1 MRVTDEQKE
10 RAAYVNLP
18 QFLMAHGFD
27 LKKVGREYVWKDHD
41 SLHIKD
47 NGPGERGQWFRF
59 RENKGGDN
67 IGFLREYMD
76 MSFIDAVE
84 ALTGEHIDRTY
95 TPSRTYE
102 SKPVQQT
109 ARELSLAE
117 ADNARRVFAYLCKT
131 RGLDYDLVASLVR
144 QGVITQEEKTGNVL
158 FKYYDTDGKVI
169 GAEKVGTSTD
179 HKFKGIAT
187 RSAAG
192 HGFEVVCGTGEK
204 AFFFESA
211 IDMLSY
217 MQMHDKELTDCR
229 LVSMMGVKPNIVLDT
244 MLRNNISPDHV
255 FLCSDNDTAGNDF
268 AQRLQEQYPDMKRV
282 ITPDTYKDWNDMLR
296 GIPKAVEHENDKKE
310 VQQTDME
317 RYGNEMWHKATDNRD
332 KSLVTIQAAG
342 FTRLQEQLDR
352 SGINYYAYARDNSV
366 IMAIN
371 DKDVEWFKRIAGT
384 PDLVPTKSNRP
395 YSPPEKNIFGST
407 EYRYIPQK
415 EYLSADLDLVLKMAE
430 IMSKRS
436 MQFSGRVYPSGKGTL
451 TVSHAD
457 LFAVRN
463 IRDEVVNMRKQFAS
477 PDKAQEV
484 GNRDYRANR
493 DTHYYISKLTPEQFG
508 KIKPFLETSVSY
520 HAVVRDGKVAF
531 AVDKENAP
539 AFHRALENAVRE
551 TNMLRRMADLG
562 LPMEQNIALSPVV
575 HRLAVE
581 DMQIDLADFF
591 DSRYDE
597 AQFGEMLSFVNA
609 YIAQAPAERY
619 GENSKLTDMLEA
631 KSSFDRSIELSD
643 FFSQHDFSDEQ
654 RAAITAMFVGDV
666 TRGQIDS
673 IDETF
678 TPEDIQAYDEIL
690 HNALQESDVADFLTA
705 HKQAVIDRENAER
718 VPTEEEVL
726 FPKADL
732 AKFLAERTLSSD
744 EWEDMAYPLFDSG
757 YLDKH
762 KPSDKAAFGYHLS
775 EPALYDLA
783 QRYHDGEDI
792 RRELALGLLEGSGA
806 ADIEFIFE
814 QGEISDR
821 TYYYAENLRH
831 SLHTERTEDGFKC
844 SFGGMERFV
853 SFEEIG
859 QAFIDRTHEEF
870 NDLAFW
876 WVRDDM
882 LDAIPDIS
890 DEKIS
895 DLLTAFDGAALH
907 GWKNGDNIPKLN
919 RIKKA
924 LYDILGDE
932 AQTEKAFAIIAKEKY
947 HVSFD
952 AETPEKKPDS
962 LSFHFGKDKG
972 DEWVSESDIVH
983 DFALAHPDCSFA
995 LGNAVLEYLDEKQH
1009 SERNIP
1015 ELKAGRY
1022 KKTDFSITAVISG
1035 EEFNYD
1041 GRFDIGDGKGT
1052 GGGSLID
1059 HIHTYNEG
1067 ILGYTQHPFNQ
1078 PEYKERAQ
1086 RMLDIFVPFL
1096 EAHSELTAEE
1106 QRIFEDFKEQNPIR
1120 TYDDVEKAQ
1129 GTFKIYQLPSGEK
1142 YHGVRFEDM
1151 EQLKKNGV
1159 QLNHDDYELF
1169 YEGEVGEFRGNATL
1183 EALYTQFNTKHPED
1197 FRGHSLSVSDVI
1209 VISVDGKDTAYFCD
1223 SFGFTEMP
1231 EFFREKELVQ
1241 EKPETAK
1248 VSDLAVGDTILYEG
1262 KRREVESISN
1272 KSISLKDLDAPDYGG
1287 ILLGTS
1293 DVLAYDGWQ
1302 QDIEEKGFEI
1312 ISKGGQQAEK
1322 AEPEDKGPVSLRKVG
1337 DFYEMYGKNAEV
1349 GAEVLG
1355 LRMLSKNGRS
1365 MVGFPDHVKDEY
1377 SAKLREA
1384 GYTVLIEQAF
1394 ELNPPKRE
1402 AEKLQTLQQVV
1413 DKFFGTDCESAETE
1427 GGTWK
1432 LAIADGDKVG
1442 ELFYGGDPVCGI
1454 YNRID
1459 KMEIEPYHELTTFP
1473 ALLRTAML
1481 EHNPDKP
1488 VEIMDFQRT
1497 FETPLDKAKWLI
1509 NDFCEAEYRDG
1520 ADFSDLHNVGLAFT
1534 TLTDDEL
1541 PIQVTADLVDFKIT
1555 HEFDGEVF
1563 DTEQFDSIEDMI
1575 ENGLTGLDFSDLV
1588 SVPDDVIE
1596 KHIAKDEQTVDLMSD
1611 AADISDISSP
1621 VDDVPAVTLKYKGD
1635 AESLDEIKD
1644 KALSLGATVIVD
1656 NAEGVI
1662 SIDTYADHKAELD
1675 GLAYEL
1681 GVMAVDDVPAV
1692 ETPTAET
1699 EDIDRP
1705 LFTDAAVIDEI
1716 QRNENADV
1724 PFWEMPEA
1732 QGEQLSLFGDSE
1744 PLTASKPAPEKP
1756 KSEFA
1761 KGPVVD
1767 GVQVYEALAAEIDRG
1782 TGFVHG
1788 KLRVQDFYEEQH
1800 PTVQQLADFLKK
1812 EYGTGGHSGEGKI
1825 SLVDYDS
1832 KGLTFSFENGEKFR
1846 HSWYNVATMTESRLR
1861 DDTYLS
1867 AEQKA
1872 ERAALKAEQSAEEQ
1886 SPHTVEVGDRFSHK
1900 ITGEVS
1906 EVISLTGALPFYTDD
1921 CTVQRDSGGF
1931 AITENISYDKLLN
1944 SGMYEYIGKA
1954 EPEKEQSAPVKS
1966 EPAVNPEGEKPEIP
1980 TVKNLSQLKK
1990 AIKPGMM
1997 FEITDHLRP
2006 ECIGE
2011 RRIVTGVSTVDFTS
2025 RKLDENGEPMGKD
2038 LHMDFD
2044 RAKNWTFDGGELTSR
2059 LDNGDMLM
2067 SFHFIDSLEHEQTV
2081 QFDKEHELAPEKS
2094 ALELSVGDYLEYRG
2108 KEYKV
2113 ESLDMDGFITLTD
2126 SALEDAPRLIS
2137 RVTFITDEFI
2147 RSGEYMVI
2155 TPEKGEV
2162 EAPAPDKGD
2171 NFTITDDTLGE
2182 GGAKT
2187 KFRANVYA
2195 IRTLKTLEAEKR
2207 PATAEEKETLS
2218 KYVGWGALAKA
2229 FDKNDEKWAAEYKE
2243 LSELLTP
2250 QEYAQAR
2257 STVNDAFYTSP
2268 TVIDGI
2274 YEALANFGFEGGNVL
2289 EPAMGIGN
2297 FFGRMPEDMQAHSQL
2312 YGVEI
2317 DSLSGRIAQA
2327 LYPDTDIAIQGFE
2340 KNRFQNG
2347 SFDVAVGNV
2356 PFGELGFRDTVHDTT
2371 KLHDYFFAEALSK
2384 LKDGGIMVFVTS
2396 AGTLDKRD
2404 ESTRQMLADKA
2415 DFIGAIRLPGG
2426 KNGAFKDN
2434 AGTEVTTDIIFL
2446 KKHEGKS
2453 LAEMSDIPDWVHIGQ
2468 TEEGLPINKYFEQHP
2483 DMVLGTV
2490 VEGNKLYGSGTMVV
2504 AEDGFDLK
2512 SALHEAVGK
2521 LSAEISHERGR
2532 DVYAKTADGVQVQI
2546 PSNLR
2551 NYSFFMSDDQV
2562 FFKKNNAACEFRF
2575 DKGTAQHKRFKA
2587 FIELRDLTRELIEAM
2602 ELDKPDSVIKD
2613 LQAKLNTAYDDFYK
2627 KFGLIHSQT
2636 NKRYFAEDVSYNLV
2650 AGLEKSYDKTK
2661 LLEKSD
2667 IFTKRTIMPPKAV
2680 ERVDTALEALTLSIA
2695 EKARVDF
2702 EYMSGLTGM
2711 TEDELKH
2718 DLTGEIFKIPHTENE
2733 YQTASEYLSGDI
2745 RKKLREAEEIAEYD
2759 PDFNI
2764 NVAALKKAM
2773 PEPLKAGDID
2783 IKLGA
2788 AWLDPKYYE
2797 QFMYELLQTPAYQ
2810 RSDSPSARWNNSAI
2824 VGVEYSVHANSFH
2837 VSNKSAD
2844 RSVLATQKYGTH
2856 KMNAYDIFE
2865 HLLNLQEPKVYKT
2878 IEVPDGLGDT
2888 KEKRVVDIDATRVVQ
2903 RKADDIRKAFKAWI
2917 FKDPQRREA
2926 IVEKYNELFN
2936 SIRPREFD
2944 GSALS
2949 FPMMTSDINLHDHQ
2963 KNAIAHAMF
2972 GGNTLFA
2979 HCVGAGKTFEMIAT
2993 AMESKR
2999 LGLCTKSLFAVPN
3012 HLTEQ
3017 IGDDFQKL
3025 YPGANILVATK
3036 KDFKKEN
3043 RQQLFAKI
3051 ATGNY
3056 DAIII
3061 GHSQLGK
3068 IPVSKERQVM
3078 TIQSQ
3083 IDDILRGIE
3092 ELKKSEG
3099 SKFQIKAM
3107 ERTRKS
3113 LQKQLDKLE
3122 KAGQDDTLTFEQ
3134 LGIDR
3139 LFVDEAHEFKNLF
3152 VATKL
3157 QNVAGISNSASQ
3169 KALDLFLKCRYL
3181 DEKTGGKGI
3190 IFATGTPLSNSITEL
3205 HTMMRYL
3212 EYDFLRDHG
3221 LQHFDNWVAVFG
3233 EQKTDYELKPA
3244 GNGFKERTRIAN
3256 YTGLPELMSMFKQVA
3271 DIRTADTLKLDVPDC
3286 EYQVVQVEATSF
3298 QQELVQELAD
3308 RADAINA
3315 GNVDPTIDNMLK
3327 ITSDGRKLGLDP
3339 RLIDPSFED
3348 NPDTKLNRCV
3358 ENVARIHVETAEDRL
3373 TQIIFCDLG
3382 VPHKATGESEV
3393 EGEDADDA
3401 KDKKSIA
3408 EVESLE
3414 EECDFCV
3421 YDDIRDKLI
3430 ARGIPAEEIAYIHD
3444 AKTEQQ
3450 KSDLFDKVRNG
3461 EIRVL
3466 LGSTAKMGTGTNV
3479 QKRLIAVHDLDIPW
3493 RPADLE
3499 QRAGRII
3506 RQGNENKNVQIFR
3519 YVTKGTF
3526 DAYSYQTLENKQ
3538 KFISQIMT
3546 SKTPARKC
3554 EDVDQQALTYSEIKA
3569 LCTGDERI
3577 KEKLMLENEVKEL
3590 RVLAAE
3596 HRNTVFEM
3604 EDKIARFPGQEQKL
3618 TAILADLHTDRE
3630 ALRKLPINPERK
3642 LPVFKITIGDV
3653 EYTDRKEAAKALEDA
3668 VLAIKYADTPVKVG
3682 SFQGFDLSVTV
3693 NSNMMG
3699 GGMSAGLQGATSHT
3713 TKLIESFAHNLNRL
3727 EAALYNIDGRIERT
3741 QDNLAKL
3748 RLDHAEAQKIV
3759 AEPFPQQEELD
3770 TKEQRLKVVTDELN
3784 QAAIE
3789 AKKNAPKR
3797 EKTCYFERAKMKRD
3811 AARLAKKPRTPKDQ
3825 TKSRSKKQG
3834 IE

>member
-1 MRVTDEQKE
+1 MRITDEQKE
-10 RAAYVNLP
+10 RANLVNLP
-18 QFLMAHGFD
+18 QFLMSHGFD
-27 LKKVGREYVWKDHD
+27 LKKVGKEYVWKEHD

-59 RENKGGDN
+59 SENKGGDN
-67 IGFLREYMD
+67 IGLLREYMD

-95 TPSRTYE
+95 TPSHTYE
-102 SKPVQQT
+102 PKPVQQT

-117 ADNARRVFAYLCKT
+117 ADNCRRVFAYLCKT
-131 RGLDYDLVASLVR
+131 RGLDYDMLSALVKK
-144 QGVITQEEKTGNVL
+144 GVISQEEKTGNVL
-158 FKYYDTDGKVI
+158 FKYFDTDGKVI
-169 GAEKVGTSTD
+169 GAEKVGTSTE

-187 RSAAG
+187 GSVGG
-192 HGFEVVCGTGEK
+192 HGFEVVRGTGEK

-217 MQMHDKELTDCR
+217 LQMHSKELDNCR
-229 LVSMMGVKPNIVLDT
+229 LVSMMGVKPSIVLDT
-244 MLRNNISPDHV
+244 MLRHNIAAENV
-255 FLCSDNDTAGNDF
+255 FLCSDNDTAGNEF
-268 AQRLQEQYPDMKRV
+268 AQRLQEQYPDMKRI

-296 GIPKAVEHENDKKE
+296 GIPKVVEQETEKKE
-310 VQQTDME
+310 VDSMADLIT
-317 RYGNEMWHKATDNRD
+317 YGNQMWHKATDNRD
-332 KSLVTIQAAG
+332 KSLVTIQASDFA
-342 FTRLQEQLDR
+342 RLQEQLDN

-371 DKDVEWFKRIAGT
+371 DKDVEWFRQIAGT
-384 PDLVPTKSNRP
+384 PDLVPNKSNRP

-415 EYLSADLDLVLKMAE
+415 EYLSADRDLVLKMAE

-463 IRDEVVNMRKQFAS
+463 IRDEVVNMRNQFAS
-477 PDKAQEV
+477 TDKAQEV

-493 DTHYYISKLTPEQFG
+493 DTHYYMSKLTPEQFG
-508 KIKPFLETSVSY
+508 KVKPFLETSVSY

-551 TNMLRRMADLG
+551 VDMLRSMADLG
-562 LPMEQNIALSPVV
+562 LPMEQNVALSPVV

-581 DMQIDLADFF
+581 DVKLDLADFF
-591 DSRYDE
+591 DNRYDD
-597 AQFGEMLSFVNA
+597 AQFGEMLSLVNA
-609 YIAQAPAERY
+609 YLSQALSERY
-619 GENSKLTDMLEA
+619 GEHSKLHDMLEA

-643 FFSQHDFSDEQ
+643 FFSQHDFSDGQ

-678 TPEDIQAYDEIL
+678 TAEDIQAYDEIL

-705 HKQAVIDRENAER
+705 HKQAVIDRENASR

-859 QAFIDRTHEEF
+859 QAFIDRIHEEF
-870 NDLAFW
+870 DDLAFW
-876 WVRDDM
+876 WVRDD
-882 LDAIPDIS
+882 LQEAVPDIS
-890 DEKIS
+890 DERIS
-895 DLLTAFDGAALH
+895 DLLTAFDGAAMAD
-907 GWKNGDNIPKLN
+907 WEKGDNRSKLN

-932 AQTEKAFAIIAKEKY
+932 VQTENAFAIIAKKKY
-947 HVSFD
+947 NVTF
-952 AETPEKKPDS
+952 EPERKPDS
-962 LSFHFGKDKG
+962 LEFQFGYSKDG
-972 DEWVSESDIVH
+972 NDRWFTESGLLSDFAEEHGEIS
-983 DFALAHPDCSFA
+983 FALANA
-995 LGNAVLEYLDEKQH
+995 LMEYLDDKQH
-1009 SERNIP
+1009 KERMIP
-1015 ELKAGRY
+1015 DLNAGYY
-1022 KKTDFSITAVISG
+1022 KKTNFEIRAVVDG
-1035 EEFNYD
+1035 QEFNFSN
-1041 GRFDIGDGKGT
+1041 RFDIGDGKGS

-1059 HIHTYNEG
+1059 HIRTICENAVASTNYPYN
-1067 ILGYTQHPFNQ
+1067 T
-1078 PEYKERAQ
+1078 PESKETPRN
-1086 RMLDIFVPFL
+1086 MLNVLVPYL
-1096 EAHSELTAEE
+1096 EFHSALTAEE
-1106 QRIFEDFKEQNPIR
+1106 QKILDDFKEKNPIR
-1120 TYDDVEKAQ
+1120 TIDDVEKAQ
-1129 GTFKIYQLPSGEK
+1129 GKFQIYQLPSGDE
-1142 YHGVRFEDM
+1142 YHGVRFESMDR
-1151 EQLKKNGV
+1151 LKADGV
-1159 QLNHDDYELF
+1159 QLNKDDYALV

-1183 EALYTQFNTKHPED
+1183 EALYTQFNIDHPED

-1248 VSDLAVGDTILYEG
+1248 VSDLAVGDIIMYDG
-1262 KRREVESISN
+1262 ARREVEKISD
-1272 KSISLKDLDAPDYGG
+1272 KSISLKDLDAPNYGG

-1302 QDIEEKGFEI
+1302 QDMEEKGFEI
-1312 ISKGGQQAEK
+1312 LSKAEKPAVEAPEK
-1322 AEPEDKGPVSLRKVG
+1322 AEPEDKGSVSLCKVG
-1337 DFYEMYGKNAEV
+1337 DFYEMYGKNAEI

-1355 LRMLSKNGRS
+1355 LRMLSKNGS
-1365 MVGFPDHVKDEY
+1365 PMVGFPDHVKDEY

-1442 ELFYGGDPVCGI
+1442 ELFYGGEPVCGI
-1454 YNRID
+1454 YNRGD
-1459 KMEIEPYHELTTFP
+1459 KMEIEPYRELSTFLK
-1473 ALLRTAML
+1473 LLQTAML

-1497 FETPLDKAKWLI
+1497 FETPLDKAKSLI
-1509 NDFCEAEYRDG
+1509 NDFCEAEYRQG
-1520 ADFSDLHNVGLAFT
+1520 ADFDDLHNVGLAFT

-1555 HEFDGEVF
+1555 YEFDGEVYN
-1563 DTEQFDSIEDMI
+1563 TEQYDNIEDMI

-1588 SVPDDVIE
+1588 SVPDDVIDRH
-1596 KHIAKDEQTVDLMSD
+1596 KSKDEQTVELMSD
-1611 AADISDISSP
+1611 ASEVQDISS
-1621 VDDVPAVTLKYKGD
+1621 VEDVPAVTLKYKGD

-1644 KALSLGATVIVD
+1644 KALSLGATVIID
-1656 NAEGVI
+1656 NADGVI
-1662 SIDTYADHKAELD
+1662 SIDTYENHNAELD

-1681 GVMAVDDVPAV
+1681 GVMAVDDAPAV

-1699 EDIDRP
+1699 EAIDRP

-1732 QGEQLSLFGDSE
+1732 QGEQLSLFGDPE
-1744 PLTASKPAPEKP
+1744 PLTTSKPAPEKP

-1788 KLRVQDFYEEQH
+1788 KLRVQDFYEEKH
-1800 PTVQQLADFLKK
+1800 STIQQLADFLKK

-1825 SLVDYDS
+1825 SLVDYNS
-1832 KGLTFSFENGEKFR
+1832 QGITFSFENGEKFR

-1872 ERAALKAEQSAEEQ
+1872 ERAALKAEQSAEKQ
-1886 SPHTVEVGDRFSHK
+1886 SPHTVEVGDRFRHK

-1906 EVISLTGALPFYTDD
+1906 EVISLTGALPFYSDD
-1921 CTVQRDSGGF
+1921 CTIQRESSGF
-1931 AITENISYDKLLN
+1931 AVTENISYDKLLN

-1954 EPEKEQSAPVKS
+1954 EPEKEQSAPVK
-1966 EPAVNPEGEKPEIP
+1966 PEKAEVTPDKPEIP

-1990 AIKPGMM
+1990 AIQPGMM
-1997 FEITDHLRP
+1997 FEISDHLRP

-2011 RRIVTGVSTVDFTS
+2011 CRIVTGVSTVDFTS
-2025 RKLDENGEPMGKD
+2025 RKLDENGKPTGKD
-2038 LHMDFD
+2038 LHMEFD

-2067 SFHFIDSLEHEQTV
+2067 SFHFIDSLEREQTV
-2081 QFDKEHELAPEKS
+2081 QAEKEPELAPVVDEIGS
-2094 ALELSVGDYLEYRG
+2094 DNAEV
-2108 KEYKV
+2108 
-2113 ESLDMDGFITLTD
+2113 
-2126 SALEDAPRLIS
+2126 DAPA
-2137 RVTFITDEFI
+2137 
-2147 RSGEYMVI
+2147 
-2155 TPEKGEV
+2155 PE
-2162 EAPAPDKGD
+2162 ATAPDKGE
-2171 NFTITDDTLGE
+2171 NFTITDDALGE
-2182 GGAKT
+2182 GGAKA
-2187 KFRANVYA
+2187 KFRANVDA
-2195 IRTLKTLEAEKR
+2195 IKTLKTLEREKR
-2207 PATAEEKETLS
+2207 SATAEEKETLS

-2297 FFGRMPEDMQAHSQL
+2297 FFGRMPEDMQSHSQL

-2327 LYPDTDIAIQGFE
+2327 LYPDADIAIQGFE
-2340 KNRFQNG
+2340 QNRFQNG
-2347 SFDVAVGNV
+2347 CFDVAVGNV

-2371 KLHDYFFAEALSK
+2371 KLHDFFFAEALDK
-2384 LKDGGIMVFVTS
+2384 LKNGGIMAFVTS

-2434 AGTEVTTDIIFL
+2434 AGTAVTTDIIFL
-2446 KKHEGKS
+2446 QKREGKS
-2453 LAEMSDIPDWVHIGQ
+2453 VAEMSDIPDWVHIG
-2468 TEEGLPINKYFEQHP
+2468 EIADGLPINKYFEQHP

-2613 LQAKLNTAYDDFYK
+2613 LQAKLNVVYDDFYK
-2627 KFGLIHSQT
+2627 KYGIIHSQT
-2636 NKRYFAEDVSYNLV
+2636 NKRYFSEDVSYNLV

-2661 LLEKSD
+2661 LLAKSD
-2667 IFTKRTIMPPKAV
+2667 IFTKRTIVPPKAV
-2680 ERVDTALEALTLSIA
+2680 EHVDTALEALTLSIA

-2702 EYMSGLTGM
+2702 EYMSSLTGM

-2718 DLTGEIFKIPHTENE
+2718 DLTGEIFKIPHTEND

-2764 NVAALKKAM
+2764 NVSALKQAM

-2810 RSDSPSARWNNSAI
+2810 RSDSPSARWNKSAI

-2837 VSNKSAD
+2837 VSNKSSD

-2856 KMNAYDIFE
+2856 KLNAYDIFE

-2917 FKDPQRREA
+2917 FKDSVRREA
-2926 IVEKYNELFN
+2926 IVERYNELFN

-2949 FPMMTSDINLHDHQ
+2949 FPMMTADIHLHDHQ

-3036 KDFKKEN
+3036 KDFQKAN

-3056 DAIII
+3056 DAVII

-3068 IPVSKERQVM
+3068 IPVSKERQVT

-3122 KAGQDDTLTFEQ
+3122 KANQDDTLTFEQ

-3181 DEKTGGKGI
+3181 DEKTGGKGV
-3190 IFATGTPLSNSITEL
+3190 IFATGTPYATPSQQ
-3205 HTMMRYL
+3205 
-3212 EYDFLRDHG
+3212 
-3221 LQHFDNWVAVFG
+3221 LQ
-3233 EQKTDYELKPA
+3233 
-3244 GNGFKERTRIAN
+3244 
-3256 YTGLPELMSMFKQVA
+3256 
-3271 DIRTADTLKLDVPDC
+3271 TA
-3286 EYQVVQVEATSF
+3286 
-3298 QQELVQELAD
+3298 
-3308 RADAINA
+3308 
-3315 GNVDPTIDNMLK
+3315 
-3327 ITSDGRKLGLDP
+3327 
-3339 RLIDPSFED
+3339 
-3348 NPDTKLNRCV
+3348 
-3358 ENVARIHVETAEDRL
+3358 
-3373 TQIIFCDLG
+3373 
-3382 VPHKATGESEV
+3382 
-3393 EGEDADDA
+3393 
-3401 KDKKSIA
+3401 
-3408 EVESLE
+3408 
-3414 EECDFCV
+3414 
-3421 YDDIRDKLI
+3421 
-3430 ARGIPAEEIAYIHD
+3430 
-3444 AKTEQQ
+3444 
-3450 KSDLFDKVRNG
+3450 
-3461 EIRVL
+3461 
-3466 LGSTAKMGTGTNV
+3466 
-3479 QKRLIAVHDLDIPW
+3479 
-3493 RPADLE
+3493 
-3499 QRAGRII
+3499 
-3506 RQGNENKNVQIFR
+3506 
-3519 YVTKGTF
+3519 
-3526 DAYSYQTLENKQ
+3526 
-3538 KFISQIMT
+3538 
-3546 SKTPARKC
+3546 
-3554 EDVDQQALTYSEIKA
+3554 
-3569 LCTGDERI
+3569 
-3577 KEKLMLENEVKEL
+3577 
-3590 RVLAAE
+3590 
-3596 HRNTVFEM
+3596 
-3604 EDKIARFPGQEQKL
+3604 
-3618 TAILADLHTDRE
+3618 
-3630 ALRKLPINPERK
+3630 
-3642 LPVFKITIGDV
+3642 
-3653 EYTDRKEAAKALEDA
+3653 
-3668 VLAIKYADTPVKVG
+3668 
-3682 SFQGFDLSVTV
+3682 
-3693 NSNMMG
+3693 
-3699 GGMSAGLQGATSHT
+3699 
-3713 TKLIESFAHNLNRL
+3713 
-3727 EAALYNIDGRIERT
+3727 
-3741 QDNLAKL
+3741 
-3748 RLDHAEAQKIV
+3748 
-3759 AEPFPQQEELD
+3759 
-3770 TKEQRLKVVTDELN
+3770 
-3784 QAAIE
+3784 
-3789 AKKNAPKR
+3789 
-3797 EKTCYFERAKMKRD
+3797 
-3811 AARLAKKPRTPKDQ
+3811 
-3825 TKSRSKKQG
+3825 
-3834 IE
+3834 

>member
-1 MRVTDEQKE
+1 MRITDEQKE
-10 RAAYVNLP
+10 RANLVNLP
-18 QFLMAHGFD
+18 QFLMSHGFD
-27 LKKVGREYVWKDHD
+27 LKKVGKEYVWKEHD

-59 RENKGGDN
+59 SENKGGDN
-67 IGFLREYMD
+67 IGLLREYMD

-95 TPSRTYE
+95 TPSHTYE
-102 SKPVQQT
+102 PKPVQQT

-117 ADNARRVFAYLCKT
+117 ADNCRRVFAYLCKT
-131 RGLDYDLVASLVR
+131 RGLDYDMLSALVKK
-144 QGVITQEEKTGNVL
+144 GVISQEEKTGNVL
-158 FKYYDTDGKVI
+158 FKYFDTDGKVI
-169 GAEKVGTSTD
+169 GAEKVGTSTE

-187 RSAAG
+187 GSVGG
-192 HGFEVVCGTGEK
+192 HGFEVVRGTGEK

-217 MQMHDKELTDCR
+217 LQMHSKELDNCR
-229 LVSMMGVKPNIVLDT
+229 LVSMMGVKPSIVLDT
-244 MLRNNISPDHV
+244 MLRHNIAAENV
-255 FLCSDNDTAGNDF
+255 FLCSDNDTAGNEF
-268 AQRLQEQYPDMKRV
+268 AQRLQEQYPDMKRI

-296 GIPKAVEHENDKKE
+296 GIPKVVEQETEKKE
-310 VQQTDME
+310 VDSMADLIT
-317 RYGNEMWHKATDNRD
+317 YGNQMWHKATDNRD
-332 KSLVTIQAAG
+332 KSLVTIQASDFA
-342 FTRLQEQLDR
+342 RLQEQLDN

-371 DKDVEWFKRIAGT
+371 DKDVEWFRQIAGT
-384 PDLVPTKSNRP
+384 PDLVPNKSNRP

-415 EYLSADLDLVLKMAE
+415 EYLSADRDLVLKMAE

-463 IRDEVVNMRKQFAS
+463 IRDEVVNMRNQFAS
-477 PDKAQEV
+477 TDKAQEV

-493 DTHYYISKLTPEQFG
+493 DTHYYMSKLTPEQFG
-508 KIKPFLETSVSY
+508 KVKPFLETNVSY

-551 TNMLRRMADLG
+551 VDMLRSMADLG
-562 LPMEQNIALSPVV
+562 LPMEQNVALSPVV

-581 DMQIDLADFF
+581 DVKLDLADFF
-591 DSRYDE
+591 DNRYDD
-597 AQFGEMLSFVNA
+597 AQFGEMLSLVNA
-609 YIAQAPAERY
+609 YLSQALSERY
-619 GENSKLTDMLEA
+619 GEHSKLHDMLEA

-643 FFSQHDFSDEQ
+643 FFSQHDFSDGQ

-678 TPEDIQAYDEIL
+678 TAEDIQAYDEIL

-705 HKQAVIDRENAER
+705 HKQAVIDRENASR

-859 QAFIDRTHEEF
+859 QAFIDRIHEEF
-870 NDLAFW
+870 DDLAFW
-876 WVRDDM
+876 WVRDD
-882 LDAIPDIS
+882 LQEAVPDIS
-890 DEKIS
+890 DERIS
-895 DLLTAFDGAALH
+895 DLLTAFDGAAMAD
-907 GWKNGDNIPKLN
+907 WEKGDNRSKLN

-932 AQTEKAFAIIAKEKY
+932 VQTENAFAIIAKKKY
-947 HVSFD
+947 NVTF
-952 AETPEKKPDS
+952 EPERKPDS
-962 LSFHFGKDKG
+962 LEFQFGYSKDG
-972 DEWVSESDIVH
+972 NDRWFTESGLLSDFAEEHGEIS
-983 DFALAHPDCSFA
+983 FALANA
-995 LGNAVLEYLDEKQH
+995 LMEYLDDKQH
-1009 SERNIP
+1009 KERMIP
-1015 ELKAGRY
+1015 DLNAGYY
-1022 KKTDFSITAVISG
+1022 KKTNFEIRAVVDG
-1035 EEFNYD
+1035 QEFNFSN
-1041 GRFDIGDGKGT
+1041 RFDIGDGKGS

-1059 HIHTYNEG
+1059 HIRTICENAVASTNYPYN
-1067 ILGYTQHPFNQ
+1067 T
-1078 PEYKERAQ
+1078 PESKETPRN
-1086 RMLDIFVPFL
+1086 MLNVLVPYL
-1096 EAHSELTAEE
+1096 EFHSALTAEE
-1106 QRIFEDFKEQNPIR
+1106 QKILDDFKEKNPIR
-1120 TYDDVEKAQ
+1120 TIDDVEKAQ
-1129 GTFKIYQLPSGEK
+1129 GKFQIYQLPSGDE
-1142 YHGVRFEDM
+1142 YHGVRFESMDR
-1151 EQLKKNGV
+1151 LKADGV
-1159 QLNHDDYELF
+1159 QLNKDDYALV

-1183 EALYTQFNTKHPED
+1183 EALYTQFNIDHPED

-1248 VSDLAVGDTILYEG
+1248 VSDLAVGDIIMYDG
-1262 KRREVESISN
+1262 ARREVEKVSD
-1272 KSISLKDLDAPDYGG
+1272 KSISLKDLDAPNYGG

-1302 QDIEEKGFEI
+1302 QDMEEKGFEI
-1312 ISKGGQQAEK
+1312 LSKAEKPAVEAPEK
-1322 AEPEDKGPVSLRKVG
+1322 AEPEDKGSVSLCKVG
-1337 DFYEMYGKNAEV
+1337 DFYEMYGKNAEI

-1355 LRMLSKNGRS
+1355 LRMLSKNGS
-1365 MVGFPDHVKDEY
+1365 PMVGFPDHVKDEY

-1442 ELFYGGDPVCGI
+1442 ELFYGGEPVCGI
-1454 YNRID
+1454 YNRGD
-1459 KMEIEPYHELTTFP
+1459 KMEIEPYRELSTFLK
-1473 ALLRTAML
+1473 LLQTAML

-1497 FETPLDKAKWLI
+1497 FETPLDKAKSLI
-1509 NDFCEAEYRDG
+1509 NDFCEAEYRQG
-1520 ADFSDLHNVGLAFT
+1520 ADFDDLHNVGLAFT

-1555 HEFDGEVF
+1555 YEFDGEVYN
-1563 DTEQFDSIEDMI
+1563 TEQYDNIEDMI

-1588 SVPDDVIE
+1588 SVPDDVIDRH
-1596 KHIAKDEQTVDLMSD
+1596 KSKDEQTVELMSD
-1611 AADISDISSP
+1611 ASEVQDISS
-1621 VDDVPAVTLKYKGD
+1621 VEDVPAVTLKYKGD

-1644 KALSLGATVIVD
+1644 KALSLGATVIID
-1656 NAEGVI
+1656 NADGVI
-1662 SIDTYADHKAELD
+1662 SIDTYENHNAELD

-1681 GVMAVDDVPAV
+1681 GVMAVDDAPAV

-1699 EDIDRP
+1699 EAIDRP

-1732 QGEQLSLFGDSE
+1732 QGEQLSLFGDPE
-1744 PLTASKPAPEKP
+1744 PLTTSKPAPEKP

-1788 KLRVQDFYEEQH
+1788 KLRVQDFYEEKH
-1800 PTVQQLADFLKK
+1800 STIQQLADFLKK

-1825 SLVDYDS
+1825 SLVDYNS
-1832 KGLTFSFENGEKFR
+1832 QGITFSFENGEKFR

-1872 ERAALKAEQSAEEQ
+1872 ERAALKAEQSAEKQ
-1886 SPHTVEVGDRFSHK
+1886 SPHTVEVGDRFRHK

-1906 EVISLTGALPFYTDD
+1906 EVISLTGALPFYSDD
-1921 CTVQRDSGGF
+1921 CTIQRESSGF
-1931 AITENISYDKLLN
+1931 AVTENISYDKLLN

-1954 EPEKEQSAPVKS
+1954 EPEKEQSAPVK
-1966 EPAVNPEGEKPEIP
+1966 PEKAEVTPDKPEIP

-1990 AIKPGMM
+1990 AIQPGMM
-1997 FEITDHLRP
+1997 FEISDHLRP

-2011 RRIVTGVSTVDFTS
+2011 CRIVTGVSTVDFTS
-2025 RKLDENGEPMGKD
+2025 RKLDENGKPTGKD
-2038 LHMDFD
+2038 LHMEFD

-2067 SFHFIDSLEHEQTV
+2067 SFHFIDSLEREQTV
-2081 QFDKEHELAPEKS
+2081 QAEKEPELAPVVDEIGS
-2094 ALELSVGDYLEYRG
+2094 DNAEV
-2108 KEYKV
+2108 
-2113 ESLDMDGFITLTD
+2113 
-2126 SALEDAPRLIS
+2126 DAPA
-2137 RVTFITDEFI
+2137 
-2147 RSGEYMVI
+2147 
-2155 TPEKGEV
+2155 PE
-2162 EAPAPDKGD
+2162 ATAPDKGE
-2171 NFTITDDTLGE
+2171 NFTITDDALGE
-2182 GGAKT
+2182 GGAKA
-2187 KFRANVYA
+2187 KFRANVDA
-2195 IRTLKTLEAEKR
+2195 IKTLKTLEREKR
-2207 PATAEEKETLS
+2207 SATAEEKETLS

-2297 FFGRMPEDMQAHSQL
+2297 FFGRMPEDMQSHSQL

-2327 LYPDTDIAIQGFE
+2327 LYPDADIAIQGFE
-2340 KNRFQNG
+2340 QNRFQNG
-2347 SFDVAVGNV
+2347 CFDVAVGNV

-2371 KLHDYFFAEALSK
+2371 KLHDFFFAEALDK
-2384 LKDGGIMVFVTS
+2384 LKNGGIMAFVTS

-2434 AGTEVTTDIIFL
+2434 AGTAVTTDIIFL
-2446 KKHEGKS
+2446 QKREGKS
-2453 LAEMSDIPDWVHIGQ
+2453 VAEMSDIPDWVHIG
-2468 TEEGLPINKYFEQHP
+2468 EIADGLPINKYFEQHP

-2613 LQAKLNTAYDDFYK
+2613 LQAKLNVVYDDFYK
-2627 KFGLIHSQT
+2627 KYGIIHSQT
-2636 NKRYFAEDVSYNLV
+2636 NKRYFSEDVSYNLV

-2661 LLEKSD
+2661 LLAKSD
-2667 IFTKRTIMPPKAV
+2667 IFTKRTIVPPKAV
-2680 ERVDTALEALTLSIA
+2680 EHVDTALEALTLSIA

-2702 EYMSGLTGM
+2702 EYMSSLTGM

-2718 DLTGEIFKIPHTENE
+2718 DLTGEIFKIPHTEND

-2764 NVAALKKAM
+2764 NVSALKQAM

-2810 RSDSPSARWNNSAI
+2810 RSDSPSARWNKSAI

-2837 VSNKSAD
+2837 VSNKSSD

-2856 KMNAYDIFE
+2856 TMNAYDIFE

-2917 FKDPQRREA
+2917 FKDSVRREA
-2926 IVEKYNELFN
+2926 IVERYNELFN

-2949 FPMMTSDINLHDHQ
+2949 FPMMTADIHLHDHQ

-3036 KDFKKEN
+3036 KDFQKAN

-3056 DAIII
+3056 DAVII

-3122 KAGQDDTLTFEQ
+3122 KANQDDTLTFEQ

-3139 LFVDEAHEFKNLF
+3139 LFIDEAHEFKNLF

-3181 DEKTGGKGI
+3181 DEKTGGKGV

-3233 EQKTDYELKPA
+3233 DQKTDWELKPA

-3596 HRNTVFEM
+3596 YRNTVFEM
-3604 EDKIARFPGQEQKL
+3604 EDKIARFPEQEQKL

-3682 SFQGFDLSVTV
+3682 TFQGFDLSVTV

-3699 GGMSAGLQGATSHT
+3699 GGMSACLKGAASHT

-3727 EAALYNIDGRIERT
+3727 EAALYNIDSRIERT
-3741 QDNLAKL
+3741 QTDLAKL
-3748 RLDHAEAQKIV
+3748 RLDHEEAQKIV

-3770 TKEQRLKVVTDELN
+3770 SKEERLKVLTDELN

-3797 EKTCYFERAKMKRD
+3797 EKTCYFERSKMKRD
-3811 AARLAKKPRTPKDQ
+3811 AARLAKKPRTPKNQ
-3825 TKSRSKKQG
+3825 TKGRSKKQG

>member
-1 MRVTDEQKE
+1 MRITDEQKE
-10 RAAYVNLP
+10 RAAFVNLP

-27 LKKVGREYVWKDHD
+27 LKKVGKEYVWKDHD

-47 NGPGERGQWFRF
+47 NGPGERGAWFRF
-59 RENKGGDN
+59 SEDKGGDN
-67 IGFLREYMD
+67 IGFLREYMG
-76 MSFIDAVE
+76 MSFVDAVE

-95 TPSRTYE
+95 IPSRTYE
-102 SKPVQQT
+102 QKPKTVT

-131 RGLDYDLVASLVR
+131 RGLDYDMVSALVR
-144 QGVITQEEKTGNVL
+144 GGSIAQEEKTGNVL
-158 FKYYDTDGKVI
+158 FKYYDEHGKVI
-169 GAEKVGTSTD
+169 GAEKVGTSTE

-187 RSAAG
+187 GSAAG
-192 HGFEVVCGTGEK
+192 HGFEVVRGTGEK

-217 MQMHDKELTDCR
+217 LQMHDKELTDCR

-244 MLRNNISPDHV
+244 ILRNNISPDHV
-255 FLCSDNDTAGNDF
+255 FLCSDNDTAGNEF

-296 GIPKAVEHENDKKE
+296 GIPKAVEHETEKKE
-310 VQQTDME
+310 VDTTSMQY
-317 RYGNEMWHKATDNRD
+317 YGNEMWNKATDNRD
-332 KSLVTIQAAG
+332 KSLVTIQAAD
-342 FTRLQEQLDR
+342 FARLQEQLDN

-371 DKDVEWFKRIAGT
+371 DKDIEWFKRIAGT

-395 YSPPEKNIFGST
+395 YSPPEKNIFGSA

-415 EYLSADLDLVLKMAE
+415 EYLSADRDLVLKMAE
-430 IMSKRS
+430 IMAKRD

-457 LFAVRN
+457 LYAVRN

-477 PDKAQEV
+477 PDKAQEI

-493 DTHYYISKLTPEQFG
+493 DTHYYMSKLTPEQFG
-508 KIKPFLETSVSY
+508 KVKPFLETSVSY

-581 DMQIDLADFF
+581 DMQLDLADFF

-597 AQFGEMLSFVNA
+597 AQFGEMLSLVNA

-705 HKQAVIDRENAER
+705 HKQAVIDRENASR

-792 RRELALGLLEGSGA
+792 RRKLALGLLEGSGA

-890 DEKIS
+890 DEKIA
-895 DLLTAFDGAALH
+895 DLLTSFDGAALH
-907 GWKNGDNIPKLN
+907 GWENGDNIPKLN

-932 AQTEKAFAIIAKEKY
+932 VQTEKAFAIIAKEKY
-947 HVSFD
+947 HVSFE
-952 AETPEKKPDS
+952 AETPEKQPDS
-962 LSFHFGKDKG
+962 LTFHFGKDKG

-1015 ELKAGRY
+1015 ELKAGWY
-1022 KKTDFSITAVISG
+1022 KKTDFSITAVIDG

-1059 HIHTYNEG
+1059 HIRTYNEG

-1106 QRIFEDFKEQNPIR
+1106 QRIFDDFKAQHPIR

-1129 GTFKIYQLPSGEK
+1129 GTFKIYQLPGGEK
-1142 YHGVRFEDM
+1142 YHGIRFESIDR
-1151 EQLKKNGV
+1151 LKADGV
-1159 QLNHDDYELF
+1159 QLNKDDYELM

-1183 EALYTQFNTKHPED
+1183 EALFAQFNNDRPDD
-1197 FRGHSLSVSDVI
+1197 FSGHSLSVSDVI

-1248 VSDLAVGDTILYEG
+1248 VSDLAVGDVIMYDG
-1262 KRREVESISN
+1262 ARREVEKISD

-1302 QDIEEKGFEI
+1302 QDMEEKGFEI
-1312 ISKGGQQAEK
+1312 LSKAEK
-1322 AEPEDKGPVSLRKVG
+1322 PAPVVDAPEQAEPEDKGPVSLRKVG
-1337 DFYEMYGKNAEV
+1337 DFYEMYGKNAEI
-1349 GAEVLG
+1349 GEEVLG
-1355 LRMLSKNGRS
+1355 LRMLSKNGQP
-1365 MVGFPDHVKDEY
+1365 MVGFPAHVKDEY
-1377 SAKLREA
+1377 SDKLREA
-1384 GYTVLIEQAF
+1384 GYSVLIEQAF

-1402 AEKLQTLQQVV
+1402 PEKLQTLQQVV

-1427 GGTWK
+1427 RGTWK

-1442 ELFYGGDPVCGI
+1442 ELFYDGDPVCGI
-1454 YNRID
+1454 YNRGD
-1459 KMEIEPYHELTTFP
+1459 KMEIEPYRELTTFP

-1488 VEIMDFQRT
+1488 VEIMNFQRN

-1509 NDFCEAEYRDG
+1509 NDFCEAEYREG
-1520 ADFSDLHNVGLAFT
+1520 ADFDDLHNVGLAFT

-1541 PIQVTADLVDFKIT
+1541 PIQVTADLIDFKVT
-1555 HEFDGEVF
+1555 YEFDGEVYN
-1563 DTEQFDSIEDMI
+1563 TEQYDSIEDMI

-1588 SVPDDVIE
+1588 SVPDEVIE
-1596 KHIAKDEQTVDLMSD
+1596 RHTGKDEQTVDLMSD
-1611 AADISDISSP
+1611 AADVSDTSSP
-1621 VDDVPAVTLKYKGD
+1621 AEDVPSVTLKYKGD

-1644 KALSLGATVIVD
+1644 KALSLGATVIID

-1662 SIDTYADHKAELD
+1662 SIDTYENHHAEID
-1675 GLAYEL
+1675 GAAYEL
-1681 GVMAVDDVPAV
+1681 GLMAVDDA
-1692 ETPTAET
+1692 PTVS
-1699 EDIDRP
+1699 EDIDKP
-1705 LFTDAAVIDEI
+1705 LFTDDAVIEEI
-1716 QRNENADV
+1716 QRSQNDDI
-1724 PFWEMPEA
+1724 PFWEKPDI
-1732 QGEQLSLFGDSE
+1732 QGEQLSLFGDPE
-1744 PLTASKPAPEKP
+1744 PLTSSKPAKEKP

-1800 PTVQQLADFLKK
+1800 PTIQQLADFLKK

-1825 SLVDYDS
+1825 SLVDYNS
-1832 KGLTFSFENGEKFR
+1832 QGITFSFENGEKFR

-1872 ERAALKAEQSAEEQ
+1872 ERAALKAEKAEEH
-1886 SPHTVEVGDRFSHK
+1886 SHKIVEVGDRFRHK

-1906 EVISLTGALPFYTDD
+1906 EVISLTGALPFYSDD
-1921 CTVQRDSGGF
+1921 CTVTRESGGF
-1931 AITENISYDKLLN
+1931 AVTENISYDKLLN

-1954 EPEKEQSAPVKS
+1954 EPEKEQSALKKP
-1966 EPAVNPEGEKPEIP
+1966 EPEKAEVTPDKTAFAPEAEKPEIP

-2011 RRIVTGVSTVDFTS
+2011 RRVVTGVTTVDFTS
-2025 RKLDENGEPMGKD
+2025 RKLDENGEPTGKD
-2038 LHMDFD
+2038 LHMEFD
-2044 RAKNWTFDGGELTSR
+2044 RAKNWTFDGDELTSR

-2067 SFHFIDSLEHEQTV
+2067 SFHFIDSLEREQIV
-2081 QFDKEHELAPEKS
+2081 HAEKEPEVKLV
-2094 ALELSVGDYLEYRG
+2094 ADEVDVPET
-2108 KEYKV
+2108 E
-2113 ESLDMDGFITLTD
+2113 
-2126 SALEDAPRLIS
+2126 
-2137 RVTFITDEFI
+2137 VT
-2147 RSGEYMVI
+2147 
-2155 TPEKGEV
+2155 
-2162 EAPAPDKGD
+2162 APDKGE
-2171 NFTITDDTLGE
+2171 NFTITDDALGE
-2182 GGAKT
+2182 GGAKA
-2187 KFRANVYA
+2187 KFRANVDA
-2195 IRTLKTLEAEKR
+2195 IKTLKTLEREKR

-2229 FDKNDEKWAAEYKE
+2229 FDKDDPKWAAEYKE

-2274 YEALANFGFEGGNVL
+2274 YEALGNFGFDGGNVL

-2297 FFGRMPEDMQAHSQL
+2297 FFGRMPEAMQAHSQL

-2317 DSLSGRIAQA
+2317 DLLSGRIAQA
-2327 LYPDTDIAIQGFE
+2327 LYPDADIAIHGFE
-2340 KNRFQNG
+2340 QNRFQNG
-2347 SFDVAVGNV
+2347 CFDVAVGNV
-2356 PFGELGFRDTVHDTT
+2356 PFGELGFRDTVHNTT
-2371 KLHDYFFAEALSK
+2371 KLHDFFFAEALDK
-2384 LKDGGIMVFVTS
+2384 LKDGGIMAFVTS

-2404 ESTRQMLADKA
+2404 ESVRQMLADKA

-2446 KKHEGKS
+2446 QKREGKS
-2453 LAEMSDIPDWVHIGQ
+2453 VAEMSDIPDWVHIGQ
-2468 TEEGLPINKYFEQHP
+2468 TVDGLPINKYFEQHP

-2504 AEDGFDLK
+2504 AEDGFDLR

-2546 PSNLR
+2546 PSKLR
-2551 NYSFFMSDDQV
+2551 NYSFFLSDDQV

-2613 LQAKLNTAYDDFYK
+2613 LQAKLNVVYDDFYK
-2627 KFGLIHSQT
+2627 KYGIIHSQT
-2636 NKRYFAEDVSYNLV
+2636 NKRYFSEDVSYNLV

-2667 IFTKRTIMPPKAV
+2667 IFTKRTIVPPKAV
-2680 ERVDTALEALTLSIA
+2680 EHVDTALEALTLSIA

-2702 EYMSGLTGM
+2702 EYMSSLTGM

-2718 DLTGEIFKIPHTENE
+2718 DLTGEIFKIPHTEND

-2764 NVAALKKAM
+2764 NVSALKQAM

-2810 RSDSPSARWNNSAI
+2810 RSDSPSARWNKSAI

-2837 VSNKSAD
+2837 VSNKSSD

-2856 KMNAYDIFE
+2856 TMNAYDIFE

-2917 FKDPQRREA
+2917 FKDSVRREA
-2926 IVEKYNELFN
+2926 IVERYNELFN

-2949 FPMMTSDINLHDHQ
+2949 FPMMTADIHLHDHQ

-3036 KDFKKEN
+3036 KDFQKAN

-3056 DAIII
+3056 DAVII

-3122 KAGQDDTLTFEQ
+3122 KANQDDTLTFEQ

-3139 LFVDEAHEFKNLF
+3139 LFIDEAHEFKNLF

-3181 DEKTGGKGI
+3181 DEKTGGKGV

-3286 EYQVVQVEATSF
+3286 DYQVVQVEATPF

-3358 ENVARIHVETAEDRL
+3358 ENVARIHAETAEDRL

-3382 VPHKATGESEV
+3382 VPHKAAGEAEV
-3393 EGEDADDA
+3393 EGEDADDV

-3450 KSDLFDKVRNG
+3450 KADLFDKVRSG

-3479 QKRLIAVHDLDIPW
+3479 QKKLIAVHDLDIPW

-3506 RQGNENKNVQIFR
+3506 RQGNENKQVQIFR

-3604 EDKIARFPGQEQKL
+3604 EDKIARFPEQEQKL

-3630 ALRKLPINPERK
+3630 ALRKLPIDPERK
-3642 LPVFKITIGDV
+3642 LPVFKITIGET

-3811 AARLAKKPRTPKDQ
+3811 AARLGKKPKTPKDQ
-3825 TKSRSKKQG
+3825 TKGRSKKQG

>member
-1 MRVTDEQKE
+1 MRITDEQKE
-10 RAAYVNLP
+10 RANLVNLP
-18 QFLMAHGFD
+18 QFLMSHGFD
-27 LKKVGREYVWKDHD
+27 LKKVGKEYVWKEHD

-59 RENKGGDN
+59 SENKGGDN
-67 IGFLREYMD
+67 IGLLREYMD

-84 ALTGEHIDRTY
+84 ALTGELIDRTY

-117 ADNARRVFAYLCKT
+117 ADNCRRVFAYLCKT
-131 RGLDYDLVASLVR
+131 RGLDYDMLSALVKKGIIS
-144 QGVITQEEKTGNVL
+144 QEEKTGNVL
-158 FKYYDTDGKVI
+158 FKYYDDRGKVI
-169 GAEKVGTSTD
+169 GAEKVGTSTE

-187 RSAAG
+187 GSAGG

-217 MQMHDKELTDCR
+217 LQMHSKELDNCR
-229 LVSMMGVKPNIVLDT
+229 LVSMMGVKPSIVLDT
-244 MLRNNISPDHV
+244 MLRHNIAPENV
-255 FLCSDNDTAGNDF
+255 FLCSDNDTAGNKF
-268 AQRLQEQYPDMKRV
+268 ARRLQEQYPDMKRIV
-282 ITPDTYKDWNDMLR
+282 TPDIYKDWNDMLR
-296 GIPKAVEHENDKKE
+296 DIPKQIEVEQETKTKE
-310 VQQTDME
+310 VNSVADIIT
-317 RYGNEMWHKATDNRD
+317 YGNKMWNNATDNRD
-332 KSLVTIQAAG
+332 KSLISMQLADFQRV
-342 FTRLQEQLDR
+342 QEMLEK
-352 SGINYYAYARDNSV
+352 SGINYYAYEMNSTV
-366 IMAIN
+366 RMAVN
-371 DKDVEWFKRIAGT
+371 DKDTDWLRKILGNMNV
-384 PDLVPTKSNRP
+384 TKSNRP
-395 YSPPEKNIFGST
+395 YSPPEKNIIGNT

-415 EYLSADLDLVLKMAE
+415 EYVTADRDLVLKMAD
-430 IMSKRS
+430 IMARRGV
-436 MQFSGRVYPSGKGTL
+436 QFSGRIYPSGKGTL

-457 LFAVRN
+457 FFAVRN
-463 IRDEVVNMRKQFAS
+463 IKDEVISMRKQFAS

-493 DTHYYISKLTPEQFG
+493 DTRYYMSKLTPEQF
-508 KIKPFLETSVSY
+508 KEVKPFLETSVSY
-520 HAVVRDGKVAF
+520 HALSREGKVAF

-551 TNMLRRMADLG
+551 VGMLRNMTDLG
-562 LPMEQNIALSPVV
+562 LTMEQNVALSPVV

-581 DMQIDLADFF
+581 DVKLNLADFF
-591 DSRYDE
+591 DNRYDE
-597 AQFGEMLSFVNA
+597 AQFGEMLSLVNA
-609 YIAQAPAERY
+609 YIAQTPAERY

-631 KSSFDRSIELSD
+631 KSSFDRSMELSD

-678 TPEDIQAYDEIL
+678 TAEDIQAYDEIL

-705 HKQAVIDRENAER
+705 HKQTVIDRENANR
-718 VPTEEEVL
+718 IPTEEEVL

-732 AKFLAERTLSSD
+732 ARFLAEHTLSSD
-744 EWEDMAYPLFDSG
+744 DWESMAYPLFERG
-757 YLDKH
+757 YLEKH
-762 KPSDKAAFGYHLS
+762 QPSDNSSFGYHLP
-775 EPALYDLA
+775 EKELYALA
-783 QRYHDGEDI
+783 ERYHQGDDI
-792 RRELALGLLEGSGA
+792 RRELALGLMIHASDNI
-806 ADIEFIFE
+806 ADKDRIEFVFE
-814 QGEISDR
+814 DGKISDR

-831 SLHTERTEDGFKC
+831 SLHLEMTDDGYNC

-853 SFEEIG
+853 SLEEIG
-859 QAFIDRTHEEF
+859 QAFLDRTHEEF

-890 DEKIS
+890 DEKIA

-907 GWKNGDNIPKLN
+907 GWEAGDNQPKLN

-924 LYDILGDE
+924 LHDILGDE
-932 AQTEKAFAIIAKEKY
+932 VQTENAFAIIAKEKY
-947 HVSFD
+947 NVTF
-952 AETPEKKPDS
+952 EPERKPDS
-962 LSFHFGKDKG
+962 LEFQFGYSKDG
-972 DEWVSESDIVH
+972 NDRWFTESGLLS
-983 DFALAHPDCSFA
+983 DFAEEHGEISFA
-995 LGNAVLEYLDEKQH
+995 FANALMEYLDDKQH
-1009 SERNIP
+1009 KERMIP
-1015 ELKAGRY
+1015 DLNAGYY
-1022 KKTDFSITAVISG
+1022 KKTNFEIRAVVDG
-1035 EEFNYD
+1035 QEFNFSN
-1041 GRFDIGDGKGT
+1041 RFDIGDGKGS
-1052 GGGSLID
+1052 GGESLID
-1059 HIHTYNEG
+1059 HIRTICENAVASTNYPYN
-1067 ILGYTQHPFNQ
+1067 T
-1078 PEYKERAQ
+1078 PESKETPRN
-1086 RMLDIFVPFL
+1086 MLNVLVPYL
-1096 EAHSELTAEE
+1096 ESHSALTAEE
-1106 QRIFEDFKEQNPIR
+1106 HKILDDFKEKNPIR
-1120 TYDDVEKAQ
+1120 TIDDVEKAQ
-1129 GTFKIYQLPSGEK
+1129 GKFQIYQLPGGEK
-1142 YHGVRFEDM
+1142 YHGVRFEGLDR
-1151 EQLKKNGV
+1151 LKAEGV
-1159 QLNHDDYELF
+1159 QLNKDDYELV
-1169 YEGEVGEFRGNATL
+1169 YEGIVGEFRGNATI
-1183 EALYTQFNTKHPED
+1183 EGIFTQFNTYHPED

-1209 VISVDGKDTAYFCD
+1209 VISMDDKDTAYYCD

-1231 EFFREKELVQ
+1231 EFFLEKERTQ
-1241 EKPETAK
+1241 EKSAPSVA
-1248 VSDLAVGDTILYEG
+1248 DLVVGDIIMYDG
-1262 KRREVESISN
+1262 ARREVEKISE
-1272 KSISLKDLDAPDYGG
+1272 KSISMKDLDAPDYGG

-1302 QDIEEKGFEI
+1302 QDMEEKGFEI
-1312 ISKGGQQAEK
+1312 LSKAEKSAVDSPEK
-1322 AEPEDKGPVSLRKVG
+1322 AEPEDKGSVSLRKVG
-1337 DFYEMYGKNAEV
+1337 DFYEMYGKNAEI

-1355 LRMLSKNGRS
+1355 LRMLSKNGS
-1365 MVGFPDHVKDEY
+1365 PMVGFPNHVKDEY

-1432 LAIADGDKVG
+1432 LAITDGEKVG
-1442 ELFYGGDPVCGI
+1442 ELFYGGEPVCGI
-1454 YNRID
+1454 YNRGD
-1459 KMEIEPYHELTTFP
+1459 KMEIEPYRELSTFSK
-1473 ALLRTAML
+1473 LLQTAMI

-1509 NDFCEAEYRDG
+1509 NDFCEAEYREG
-1520 ADFSDLHNVGLAFT
+1520 ADFSNLHNVGLAFT

-1541 PIQVTADLVDFKIT
+1541 PIQVTADLIDYKIT
-1555 HEFDGEVF
+1555 YEFDGEVYN
-1563 DTEQFDSIEDMI
+1563 TEQYDSIEQMI
-1575 ENGLTGLDFSDLV
+1575 ENGLMGLDFSDLV
-1588 SVPDDVIE
+1588 SVPDEVIE
-1596 KHIAKDEQTVDLMSD
+1596 RHTGKDEQTVDLMSD

-1656 NAEGVI
+1656 NAECII
-1662 SIDTYADHKAELD
+1662 SIDTYENHTSELNL
-1675 GLAYEL
+1675 LAYEL
-1681 GVMAVDDVPAV
+1681 GVMRVNDASAV
-1692 ETPTAET
+1692 ETPVEDTAV
-1699 EDIDRP
+1699 IDKP
-1705 LFTDAAVIDEI
+1705 LFTDETVIDEI
-1716 QRNENADV
+1716 QRNEQDGV
-1724 PFWEMPEA
+1724 PFWENPDIE
-1732 QGEQLSLFGDSE
+1732 GEQLSLFGDSE
-1744 PLTASKPAPEKP
+1744 PLTASNTEKEKS
-1756 KSEFA
+1756 KSEFS

-1767 GVQVYEALAAEIDRG
+1767 SVQVYEALAAEIDRG

-1825 SLVDYDS
+1825 SLVDYNS
-1832 KGLTFSFENGEKFR
+1832 QGITFSFENGEKFR
-1846 HSWYNVATMTESRLR
+1846 HSWYNVATMTEARLK

-1872 ERAALKAEQSAEEQ
+1872 ERATLKAEQSAEERT
-1886 SPHTVEVGDRFSHK
+1886 SHDTVEVGDQFRHK

-1906 EVISLTGALPFYTDD
+1906 EVVSLTGALPFYTDD
-1921 CTVQRDSGGF
+1921 CTVSRESGGF
-1931 AITENISYDKLLN
+1931 VITENISYDKLLN
-1944 SGMYEYIGKA
+1944 SGMYEYIGRND
-1954 EPEKEQSAPVKS
+1954 PEKEQPAHMKPEPV
-1966 EPAVNPEGEKPEIP
+1966 ADVTPETEKPDIP
-1980 TVKNLSQLKK
+1980 DVKNLSQLKR

-1997 FEITDHLRP
+1997 FEISDHLRP
-2006 ECIGE
+2006 ECVGE

-2025 RKLDENGEPMGKD
+2025 RKLNENGEPAGKD
-2038 LHMDFD
+2038 IHMEFD

-2067 SFHFIDSLEHEQTV
+2067 SFHFIDGLERT
-2081 QFDKEHELAPEKS
+2081 KEPERETITAEAVSADEPVAEESTTPAP
-2094 ALELSVGDYLEYRG
+2094 
-2108 KEYKV
+2108 
-2113 ESLDMDGFITLTD
+2113 T
-2126 SALEDAPRLIS
+2126 
-2137 RVTFITDEFI
+2137 
-2147 RSGEYMVI
+2147 
-2155 TPEKGEV
+2155 
-2162 EAPAPDKGD
+2162 PDKGD
-2171 NFTITDDTLGE
+2171 NFTITDDNLGD
-2182 GGAKT
+2182 GGAKM
-2187 KFRANVYA
+2187 KFRANVDA

-2207 PATAEEKETLS
+2207 PATAEEKEILS

-2229 FDKNDEKWAAEYKE
+2229 FDKNDEKWATEYKE

-2274 YEALANFGFEGGNVL
+2274 FEALGNFGFDGGNIL

-2297 FFGRMPEDMQAHSQL
+2297 FFGRMPEAMQANSQL

-2317 DSLSGRIAQA
+2317 DSLSGRIAHA
-2327 LYPDTDIAIQGFE
+2327 LYPDADISIQGFE
-2340 KNRFQNG
+2340 KNHFQNG

-2384 LKDGGIMVFVTS
+2384 LKDGGIMAFVTS

-2404 ESTRQMLADKA
+2404 ETTRQMLADKA

-2426 KNGAFKDN
+2426 KNGAFKYN

-2453 LAEMSDIPDWVHIGQ
+2453 LAEMSDIPDWVHIGE
-2468 TEEGLPINKYFEQHP
+2468 TADGLPINKYFEQHP

-2532 DVYAKTADGVQVQI
+2532 DVYAKTADGVQVQVS
-2546 PSNLR
+2546 SNLR

-2575 DKGTAQHKRFKA
+2575 DTGTAQHKRFKA

-2613 LQAKLNTAYDDFYK
+2613 LQAKLNVAYDDFYK
-2627 KFGLIHSQT
+2627 KYGIIHSQT
-2636 NKRYFAEDVSYNLV
+2636 NKRYFSEDVSYNLV

-2661 LLEKSD
+2661 LLAKSD
-2667 IFTKRTIMPPKAV
+2667 IFTKRTIVPPKAV
-2680 ERVDTALEALTLSIA
+2680 DHVDTALEALTLSVA

-2702 EYMSGLTGM
+2702 SYMSGLTSM
-2711 TEDELKH
+2711 TEDELKR
-2718 DLTGEIFKIPHTENE
+2718 DLTGAIFKIPHTENG

-2745 RKKLREAEEIAEYD
+2745 CKKLREAEEIAEYD

-2764 NVAALKKAM
+2764 NVSALKQAM

-2810 RSDSPSARWNNSAI
+2810 RSDSSSARWNKSAI

-2837 VSNKSAD
+2837 VSNKSSD
-2844 RSVLATQKYGTH
+2844 RSVLATQKYGSH
-2856 KMNAYDIFE
+2856 KINAYDIFE

-2949 FPMMTSDINLHDHQ
+2949 FPMMTSDIKLHDHQ
-2963 KNAIAHAMF
+2963 KNAIVHAMF

-3036 KDFKKEN
+3036 KDFQKAN

-3056 DAIII
+3056 DAVII

-3122 KAGQDDTLTFEQ
+3122 KANQDDTLTFEQ

-3139 LFVDEAHEFKNLF
+3139 LFVDEAQEFKNLF

-3181 DEKTGGKGI
+3181 DEKTGGKGV

-3212 EYDFLRDHG
+3212 EYDFLNNHG

-3233 EQKTDYELKPA
+3233 DQKTDWELKPA

-3286 EYQVVQVEATSF
+3286 EYQVVQVEATPF

-3339 RLIDPSFED
+3339 RLIDSSFED

-3358 ENVARIHVETAEDRL
+3358 ENVARIHAETAEDRL

-3382 VPHKATGESEV
+3382 VPHKATGEAEA

-3506 RQGNENKNVQIFR
+3506 RQGNENKQVQIFR

-3604 EDKIARFPGQEQKL
+3604 EDKIALFPEQEQKL
-3618 TAILADLHTDRE
+3618 TAILTDLHTDRE
-3630 ALRKLPINPERK
+3630 ALRKLPIDPERK
-3642 LPVFKITIGDV
+3642 LPVFKITVG
-3653 EYTDRKEAAKALEDA
+3653 ETKYTDRKEAAKALEDA

-3682 SFQGFDLSVTV
+3682 SFQGFDLTVTV

-3699 GGMSAGLQGATSHT
+3699 GGMSACLKGATSHT
-3713 TKLIESFAHNLNRL
+3713 TKLIESFTHNLNRL
-3727 EAALYNIDGRIERT
+3727 EAALYNIDSRIERT
-3741 QDNLAKL
+3741 QTDLAKL
-3748 RLDHAEAQKIV
+3748 RLDHEEAQKIV
-3759 AEPFPQQEELD
+3759 AEPFPQQKELD
-3770 TKEQRLKVVTDELN
+3770 TKEQRLKVLTDELN

-3797 EKTCYFERAKMKRD
+3797 NKTCYFERAKMKRD
-3811 AARLAKKPRTPKDQ
+3811 AARLAKKPKTPKD
-3825 TKSRSKKQG
+3825 KAKGRGKQG

>member
-1 MRVTDEQKE
+1 MRVTDEKKE

-27 LKKVGREYVWKDHD
+27 LKRAGKEYVWKEHD

-47 NGPGERGQWFRF
+47 NAPNERGEWYRF
-59 RENKGGDN
+59 SEGKGGDN

-76 MSFIDAVE
+76 MSFVDAVE

-102 SKPVQQT
+102 PKPVQQT

-117 ADNARRVFAYLCKT
+117 ADNCRRVFAYLCKT
-131 RGLDYDLVASLVR
+131 RGLDYDMLSALVKK
-144 QGVITQEEKTGNVL
+144 GVISQEEKTGNVL
-158 FKYYDTDGKVI
+158 FKYYDDQGKVI
-169 GAEKVGTSTD
+169 GAEKVGTSTE

-187 RSAAG
+187 GSAGG
-192 HGFEVVCGTGEK
+192 HGFEVVRGTGEK

-217 MQMHDKELTDCR
+217 LQMHGKELTDCR

-244 MLRNNISPDHV
+244 MLRHNIAPENV
-255 FLCSDNDTAGNDF
+255 FLCSDNDTAGNEF

-296 GIPKAVEHENDKKE
+296 GIPKVVEHETDKKE
-310 VQQTDME
+310 VQQTDMQ

-332 KSLVTIQAAG
+332 KSLVTIQAAD
-342 FTRLQEQLDR
+342 FARLQEQLDN

-371 DKDVEWFKRIAGT
+371 DKDIEWFKRIAGT
-384 PDLVPTKSNRP
+384 PDLVPAKSNRP
-395 YSPPEKNIFGST
+395 YSPPEKNIFGSA

-415 EYLSADLDLVLKMAE
+415 EYLSADRDLVLKMAE
-430 IMSKRS
+430 IMKARG

-463 IRDEVVNMRKQFAS
+463 IRDEVINMRKQFAN

-493 DTHYYISKLTPEQFG
+493 DTHYYMSKLTPEQFG
-508 KIKPFLETSVSY
+508 EVKPFLETSVNY
-520 HAVVRDGKVAF
+520 HAIVRDGKVAF

-551 TNMLRRMADLG
+551 VGMLRNMTDLG
-562 LPMEQNIALSPVV
+562 LPMEQMVALSPVV

-581 DMQIDLADFF
+581 DMKLNLADFF
-591 DSRYDE
+591 DRRYDE
-597 AQFGEMLSFVNA
+597 AQFGEMLSLVNA

-619 GENSKLTDMLEA
+619 GESSKLTDMLEA
-631 KSSFDRSIELSD
+631 KSSFDRAIELSD

-678 TPEDIQAYDEIL
+678 TAEDIQAYDEIL

-705 HKQAVIDRENAER
+705 HKQAVIDRENASR

-732 AKFLAERTLSSD
+732 AKFIAERTPSSD
-744 EWEDMAYPLFDSG
+744 EWEDMAYPMFERG
-757 YLDKH
+757 YLEKH

-775 EPALYDLA
+775 EPAFYELA
-783 QRYHDGEDI
+783 QRFHDGDDI
-792 RRELALGLLEGSGA
+792 RKELALGLLEGGISS
-806 ADIEFIFE
+806 DIEFVFE
-814 QGEISDR
+814 DGKMSDR

-831 SLHTERTEDGFKC
+831 SLHLERTEDGYNC
-844 SFGGMERFV
+844 SFSGMERFV

-859 QAFIDRTHEEF
+859 QAFIDRIHEEF
-870 NDLAFW
+870 DDLAFW

-882 LDAIPDIS
+882 QEAIPDIS
-890 DEKIS
+890 DERIS
-895 DLLTAFDGAALH
+895 DLLTAFDGAAMAD
-907 GWKNGDNIPKLN
+907 WEKGDNLPKLN

-932 AQTEKAFAIIAKEKY
+932 VQTEKAFAIIAKEKY
-947 HVSFD
+947 NVSFE
-952 AETPEKKPDS
+952 AEQPEKQPDS
-962 LSFHFGKDKG
+962 LTFRFGKGDG
-972 DEWVSESDIVH
+972 DEWVSESEIVH

-1015 ELKAGRY
+1015 ELKAGWY
-1022 KKTDFSITAVISG
+1022 KKTDFTITAVIDG
-1035 EEFNYD
+1035 EQFGYE

-1059 HIHTYNEG
+1059 HIRTHNEG

-1078 PEYKERAQ
+1078 PEYQERAKHT
-1086 RMLDIFVPFL
+1086 LDVFVPFL

-1106 QRIFEDFKEQNPIR
+1106 QRIFDAFKEQHPIR

-1129 GTFKIYQLPSGEK
+1129 GKFQIYQLPDGEK
-1142 YHGVRFEDM
+1142 YHGIRFEGM
-1151 EQLKKNGV
+1151 EQLKKDGV
-1159 QLNHDDYELF
+1159 QLNKDDYSLV
-1169 YEGEVGEFRGNATL
+1169 YEGEIGEFRGNATL
-1183 EALYTQFNTKHPED
+1183 EALFAQFNTNHPED
-1197 FRGHSLSVSDVI
+1197 FTGHSLSVSDVI
-1209 VISVDGKDTAYFCD
+1209 VISTDGKDTAYFCD

-1231 EFFREKELVQ
+1231 EFFKEKELSQ
-1241 EKPETAK
+1241 EKSAPTVA
-1248 VSDLAVGDTILYEG
+1248 DLDVGDVIMYEG
-1262 KRREVESISN
+1262 KRREVEKISE

-1293 DVLAYDGWQ
+1293 DVFSYEGWQ
-1302 QDIEEKGFEI
+1302 ADMEEKGFEI
-1312 ISKGGQQAEK
+1312 LSKGGQTAEK
-1322 AEPEDKGPVSLRKVG
+1322 TEPEDKGPVSLRKVG
-1337 DFYEMYGKNAEV
+1337 DFYEMYGKNAEI

-1355 LRMLSKNGRS
+1355 LRMLSKHGQP

-1377 SAKLREA
+1377 SKKLSDA
-1384 GYTVLIEQAF
+1384 GYSVLIEQAF

-1402 AEKLQTLQQVV
+1402 PEKLQTLQQVV
-1413 DKFFGTDCESAETE
+1413 DTYFGTDCESAETE
-1427 GGTWK
+1427 HGTWK

-1442 ELFYGGDPVCGI
+1442 ELYYGGEPVCGI
-1454 YNRID
+1454 YNRGD
-1459 KMEIEPYHELTTFP
+1459 KMEIEPYRELSTFP
-1473 ALLRTAML
+1473 KLLQTAML

-1497 FETPLDKAKWLI
+1497 FETPLDKAKCLI
-1509 NDFCEAEYRDG
+1509 NDFCEAEYREG

-1588 SVPDDVIE
+1588 SVPDEVIE
-1596 KHIAKDEQTVDLMSD
+1596 KHTAKDEQTADLMSD
-1611 AADISDISSP
+1611 AADISDTSSP
-1621 VDDVPAVTLKYKGD
+1621 AEDVPAVTLKYKGD

-1644 KALSLGATVIVD
+1644 KALSLGAAVIID

-1662 SIDTYADHKAELD
+1662 SIDTYENHRAEID
-1675 GLAYEL
+1675 GAAYEL
-1681 GVMAVDDVPAV
+1681 GLMAVDDAPAV
-1692 ETPTAET
+1692 S
-1699 EDIDRP
+1699 EDIDKP
-1705 LFTDAAVIDEI
+1705 LFTDASVIEEI
-1716 QRNENADV
+1716 QRSEDDDV
-1724 PFWEMPEA
+1724 PFWEKPDIE
-1732 QGEQLSLFGDSE
+1732 GEQLSLFGDPE
-1744 PLTASKPAPEKP
+1744 PLTASKPAPQKP
-1756 KSEFA
+1756 KSEFSA
-1761 KGPVVD
+1761 GPVVD

-1788 KLRVQDFYEEQH
+1788 KLRVQDFYEEKH
-1800 PTVQQLADFLKK
+1800 PTLQQLADFLKA

-1825 SLVDYDS
+1825 SLVDYNS
-1832 KGLTFSFENGEKFR
+1832 KGITFNFENGEKFR
-1846 HSWYNVATMTESRLR
+1846 HSWYNVAVMTESRLR

-1872 ERAALKAEQSAEEQ
+1872 ERAALKEEKSAEEQ
-1886 SPHTVEVGDRFSHK
+1886 TPHTVEVGDRFRHK
-1900 ITGEVS
+1900 ISGEVS

-1921 CTVQRDSGGF
+1921 CTVKRRSGAF
-1931 AITENISYDKLLN
+1931 EIEENISYDKLLS
-1944 SGMYEYIGKA
+1944 SGLYEYIGRA
-1954 EPEKEQSAPVKS
+1954 EPEKEQSEPVKP
-1966 EPAVNPEGEKPEIP
+1966 EPVAEVTPDKPAVAPETEKTDIP

-1997 FEITDHLRP
+1997 FEISDHLRP

-2025 RKLDENGEPMGKD
+2025 RKLDENGEPTGKD
-2038 LHMDFD
+2038 LHMEFD
-2044 RAKNWTFDGGELTSR
+2044 RAKNWSFDGGELTSR

-2067 SFHFIDSLEHEQTV
+2067 SFHFIDSLERT
-2081 QFDKEHELAPEKS
+2081 KEPELENVTAEVIGADEAVAEESTTPAP
-2094 ALELSVGDYLEYRG
+2094 
-2108 KEYKV
+2108 
-2113 ESLDMDGFITLTD
+2113 T
-2126 SALEDAPRLIS
+2126 
-2137 RVTFITDEFI
+2137 
-2147 RSGEYMVI
+2147 
-2155 TPEKGEV
+2155 
-2162 EAPAPDKGD
+2162 PDKGE
-2171 NFTITDDTLGE
+2171 NFTISDDSLGE
-2182 GGAKT
+2182 GGAKS
-2187 KFRANVYA
+2187 KFRANVDA
-2195 IRTLKTLEAEKR
+2195 IRTLKAIEAEKR

-2229 FDKNDEKWAAEYKE
+2229 FDKTDDKWAAEYKE

-2250 QEYAQAR
+2250 LEYAQAR

-2274 YEALANFGFEGGNVL
+2274 YEALGNFGFDGGNVL
-2289 EPAMGIGN
+2289 EPTMGIGN
-2297 FFGRMPEDMQAHSQL
+2297 FFGRMPEDMQANSKL

-2327 LYPDTDIAIQGFE
+2327 LYPEADIAIQGFE
-2340 KNRFQNG
+2340 KNSFQNG

-2384 LKDGGIMVFVTS
+2384 LKDGGIMAFVTS

-2426 KNGAFKDN
+2426 KNGAFHDN
-2434 AGTEVTTDIIFL
+2434 AGTDVTTDIIFL

-2453 LAEMSDIPDWVHIGQ
+2453 LAEMSDIPDWVHLGE
-2468 TEEGLPINKYFEQHP
+2468 TADGLPINKYFEQNP

-2521 LSAEISHERGR
+2521 LSAEISHEKGR

-2627 KFGLIHSQT
+2627 KYGLIHSQT

-2650 AGLEKSYDKTK
+2650 AGLEKDYDKTELK
-2661 LLEKSD
+2661 AKSD
-2667 IFTKRTIMPPKAV
+2667 IFTKRTIVPPKAV
-2680 ERVDTALEALTLSIA
+2680 DHVDTALEALTLSVA
-2695 EKARVDF
+2695 EKAHVDF
-2702 EYMSGLTGM
+2702 EYMSSLTGM
-2711 TEDELKH
+2711 SEDELKR
-2718 DLTGEIFKIPHTENE
+2718 DLTGAIFKIPHTENG

-2764 NVAALKKAM
+2764 NVSALKQAM

-2810 RSDSPSARWNNSAI
+2810 RSDSPSARWNKSAI
-2824 VGVEYSVHANSFH
+2824 VGVEYSELANSFH
-2837 VSNKSAD
+2837 VSNKSTD
-2844 RSVLATQKYGTH
+2844 RSVLATQKYGSN

-2865 HLLNLQEPKVYKT
+2865 HILNLQEPKVYKT

-2903 RKADDIRKAFKAWI
+2903 RKAEDIRKAFKAWI
-2917 FKDPQRREA
+2917 FKDSARREA
-2926 IVEKYNELFN
+2926 IVERYNELFN
-2936 SIRPREFD
+2936 SIRPREYD
-2944 GSALS
+2944 GSHLS
-2949 FPMMTSDINLHDHQ
+2949 FPMMTSDIQLHDHQ
-2963 KNAIAHAMF
+2963 KNAIAHALF

-2979 HCVGAGKTFEMIAT
+2979 HSVGAGKTYEMIAT

-3025 YPGANILVATK
+3025 YPSANVLVATK

-3056 DAIII
+3056 DAVII

-3107 ERTRKS
+3107 ERSRKS
-3113 LQKQLDKLE
+3113 LQKQLDKLQ
-3122 KAGQDDTLTFEQ
+3122 KVNQDNTLTFEQ
-3134 LGIDR
+3134 LGVDK
-3139 LFVDEAHEFKNLF
+3139 LFVDECHEFKNLF
-3152 VATKL
+3152 VSTKL

-3169 KALDLFLKCRYL
+3169 KALDLFLKCQYL
-3181 DEKTGGKGI
+3181 DEKTGGKGVV
-3190 IFATGTPLSNSITEL
+3190 FASGTPISNSITEL

-3212 EYDFLRDHG
+3212 EYDFLNDHG
-3221 LQHFDNWVAVFG
+3221 LQHFDNWIAVFG
-3233 EQKTDYELKPA
+3233 DQKTDWELKPA
-3244 GNGFKERTRIAN
+3244 GNGEPVTYGHSLASNKK
-3256 YTGLPELMSMFKQVA
+3256 P
-3271 DIRTADTLKLDVPDC
+3271 TLKL
-3286 EYQVVQVEATSF
+3286 A
-3298 QQELVQELAD
+3298 
-3308 RADAINA
+3308 
-3315 GNVDPTIDNMLK
+3315 
-3327 ITSDGRKLGLDP
+3327 
-3339 RLIDPSFED
+3339 
-3348 NPDTKLNRCV
+3348 
-3358 ENVARIHVETAEDRL
+3358 
-3373 TQIIFCDLG
+3373 
-3382 VPHKATGESEV
+3382 
-3393 EGEDADDA
+3393 
-3401 KDKKSIA
+3401 
-3408 EVESLE
+3408 
-3414 EECDFCV
+3414 
-3421 YDDIRDKLI
+3421 
-3430 ARGIPAEEIAYIHD
+3430 
-3444 AKTEQQ
+3444 
-3450 KSDLFDKVRNG
+3450 
-3461 EIRVL
+3461 
-3466 LGSTAKMGTGTNV
+3466 
-3479 QKRLIAVHDLDIPW
+3479 
-3493 RPADLE
+3493 
-3499 QRAGRII
+3499 
-3506 RQGNENKNVQIFR
+3506 IFR
-3519 YVTKGTF
+3519 SLPSLMQGRYSYHAGACRS
-3526 DAYSYQTLENKQ
+3526 AYSRYEC
-3538 KFISQIMT
+3538 FWACPRPHICPRSHI
-3546 SKTPARKC
+3546 
-3554 EDVDQQALTYSEIKA
+3554 QA
-3569 LCTGDERI
+3569 D
-3577 KEKLMLENEVKEL
+3577 
-3590 RVLAAE
+3590 
-3596 HRNTVFEM
+3596 
-3604 EDKIARFPGQEQKL
+3604 P
-3618 TAILADLHTDRE
+3618 
-3630 ALRKLPINPERK
+3630 
-3642 LPVFKITIGDV
+3642 
-3653 EYTDRKEAAKALEDA
+3653 
-3668 VLAIKYADTPVKVG
+3668 
-3682 SFQGFDLSVTV
+3682 
-3693 NSNMMG
+3693 
-3699 GGMSAGLQGATSHT
+3699 
-3713 TKLIESFAHNLNRL
+3713 
-3727 EAALYNIDGRIERT
+3727 
-3741 QDNLAKL
+3741 
-3748 RLDHAEAQKIV
+3748 
-3759 AEPFPQQEELD
+3759 
-3770 TKEQRLKVVTDELN
+3770 
-3784 QAAIE
+3784 
-3789 AKKNAPKR
+3789 
-3797 EKTCYFERAKMKRD
+3797 
-3811 AARLAKKPRTPKDQ
+3811 
-3825 TKSRSKKQG
+3825 
-3834 IE
+3834 

>member
-1 MRVTDEQKE
+1 MRITDEQKE
-10 RAAYVNLP
+10 KANLVNLP
-18 QFLMAHGFD
+18 QFLMSHGFD
-27 LKKVGREYVWKDHD
+27 LKKVGKEYVWKEHD

-59 RENKGGDN
+59 SENKGGDN
-67 IGFLREYMD
+67 IGLLREYMD
-76 MSFIDAVE
+76 MSFLDAVE

-102 SKPVQQT
+102 LKPVQQT

-117 ADNARRVFAYLCKT
+117 ADNCRRVFAYLCKT
-131 RGLDYDLVASLVR
+131 RRLDYDMLSALVKKGTIS
-144 QGVITQEEKTGNVL
+144 QEEKTGNVL
-158 FKYYDTDGKVI
+158 FKYYDDQGKVI
-169 GAEKVGTSTD
+169 GAEKVGTSTE

-187 RSAAG
+187 GSAGG
-192 HGFEVVCGTGEK
+192 HGFEVVHGTGEK

-217 MQMHDKELTDCR
+217 LQMHSKELDNCR
-229 LVSMMGVKPNIVLDT
+229 LVSMMGVKPSIVLDT
-244 MLRNNISPDHV
+244 MLRHNIAPENV
-255 FLCSDNDTAGNDF
+255 FLCSDNDTAGNEF
-268 AQRLQEQYPDMKRV
+268 ARRLQEQYPDMKRI

-296 GIPKAVEHENDKKE
+296 NIPKQIEVEQETKTKE
-310 VQQTDME
+310 VDSVADLMT
-317 RYGNEMWHKATDNRD
+317 YGNKMWNNATDNRD
-332 KSLVTIQAAG
+332 KSLISMQLADFQRV
-342 FTRLQEQLDR
+342 QEMLEK
-352 SGINYYAYARDNSV
+352 SGINYYAYEMNSTV
-366 IMAIN
+366 RMAVN
-371 DKDVEWFKRIAGT
+371 DKDTDWLRKIFGNMSV
-384 PDLVPTKSNRP
+384 TKSNRL
-395 YSPPEKNIFGST
+395 YSPPEKNIIGNT

-415 EYLSADLDLVLKMAE
+415 EYVTADRDLVLKMAD
-430 IMSKRS
+430 IMARRG
-436 MQFSGRVYPSGKGTL
+436 MQFSGRIYPSGKGTL

-457 LFAVRN
+457 FVAVRN
-463 IRDEVVNMRKQFAS
+463 IKDEVISMRKQFAS
-477 PDKAQEV
+477 PDRAQEV
-484 GNRDYRANR
+484 GNRDYCANR
-493 DTHYYISKLTPEQFG
+493 DTRYYMSKLTPEQFG
-508 KIKPFLETSVSY
+508 KVKPFLETSVSY

-551 TNMLRRMADLG
+551 VDMLRSMADLG
-562 LPMEQNIALSPVV
+562 LPMEQNVALSPVV

-581 DMQIDLADFF
+581 DVKLDLADFF
-591 DSRYDE
+591 DNRYDD
-597 AQFGEMLSFVNA
+597 AQFGEMLSLVNA
-609 YIAQAPAERY
+609 YLSQALSERY
-619 GENSKLTDMLEA
+619 GEHSKLHDMLEA

-643 FFSQHDFSDEQ
+643 FFSQHDFSDGQ

-678 TPEDIQAYDEIL
+678 TAEDIQAYDEIL

-705 HKQAVIDRENAER
+705 HKQAVIDRENASR

-859 QAFIDRTHEEF
+859 QAFIDRIHEEF
-870 NDLAFW
+870 DDLAFW
-876 WVRDDM
+876 WVRDD
-882 LDAIPDIS
+882 LQEAVPDIS
-890 DEKIS
+890 DERIS
-895 DLLTAFDGAALH
+895 DLLTAFDGAAMAD
-907 GWKNGDNIPKLN
+907 WEKGDNRSKLN

-932 AQTEKAFAIIAKEKY
+932 VQTENAFAIIAKKKY
-947 HVSFD
+947 NVTF
-952 AETPEKKPDS
+952 EPERKPDS
-962 LSFHFGKDKG
+962 LEFQFGYSKDG
-972 DEWVSESDIVH
+972 NDRWFTESGLLSDFAEEHGEIS
-983 DFALAHPDCSFA
+983 FALANA
-995 LGNAVLEYLDEKQH
+995 LMEYLDDKQH
-1009 SERNIP
+1009 KERMIP
-1015 ELKAGRY
+1015 DLNAGYY
-1022 KKTDFSITAVISG
+1022 KKTNFEIRAVVDG
-1035 EEFNYD
+1035 QEFNFSN
-1041 GRFDIGDGKGT
+1041 RFDIGDGKGS

-1059 HIHTYNEG
+1059 HIRTICENAVASTNYPYN
-1067 ILGYTQHPFNQ
+1067 T
-1078 PEYKERAQ
+1078 PESKETPRN
-1086 RMLDIFVPFL
+1086 MLNVLVPYL
-1096 EAHSELTAEE
+1096 EFHSALTAEE
-1106 QRIFEDFKEQNPIR
+1106 QKILDDFKEKNPIR
-1120 TYDDVEKAQ
+1120 TIDDVEKAQ
-1129 GTFKIYQLPSGEK
+1129 GKFQIYQLPSGDE
-1142 YHGVRFEDM
+1142 YHGVRFESMDR
-1151 EQLKKNGV
+1151 LKADGV
-1159 QLNHDDYELF
+1159 QLNKDDYALV

-1183 EALYTQFNTKHPED
+1183 EALYTQFNIDHPED

-1248 VSDLAVGDTILYEG
+1248 VSDLAVGDIIMYDG
-1262 KRREVESISN
+1262 ARREVEKISD
-1272 KSISLKDLDAPDYGG
+1272 KSISLKDLDAPNYGG

-1302 QDIEEKGFEI
+1302 QDMEEKGFEI
-1312 ISKGGQQAEK
+1312 LSKAEKPAVEAPEK
-1322 AEPEDKGPVSLRKVG
+1322 AEPEDKGSVSLCKVG
-1337 DFYEMYGKNAEV
+1337 DFYEMYGKNAEI

-1355 LRMLSKNGRS
+1355 LRMLSKNGS
-1365 MVGFPDHVKDEY
+1365 PMVGFPDHVKDEY

-1442 ELFYGGDPVCGI
+1442 ELFYGGEPVCGI
-1454 YNRID
+1454 YNRGD
-1459 KMEIEPYHELTTFP
+1459 KMEIEPYRELSTFLK
-1473 ALLRTAML
+1473 LLQTAML

-1497 FETPLDKAKWLI
+1497 FETPLDKAKSLI
-1509 NDFCEAEYRDG
+1509 NDFCEAEYRQG
-1520 ADFSDLHNVGLAFT
+1520 ADFDDLHNVGLAFT

-1555 HEFDGEVF
+1555 YEFDGEVYN
-1563 DTEQFDSIEDMI
+1563 TEQYDNIEDMI

-1588 SVPDDVIE
+1588 SVPDDVIDRH
-1596 KHIAKDEQTVDLMSD
+1596 KSKDEQTVELMSD
-1611 AADISDISSP
+1611 ASEVQDISS
-1621 VDDVPAVTLKYKGD
+1621 VEDVPAVTLKYKGD

-1644 KALSLGATVIVD
+1644 KALSLGATVIID
-1656 NAEGVI
+1656 NADGVI
-1662 SIDTYADHKAELD
+1662 SIDTYENHNAELD

-1681 GVMAVDDVPAV
+1681 GVMAVDDAPAV

-1699 EDIDRP
+1699 EAIDRP

-1732 QGEQLSLFGDSE
+1732 QGEQLSLFGDPE
-1744 PLTASKPAPEKP
+1744 PLTTSKPAPEKP

-1788 KLRVQDFYEEQH
+1788 KLRVQDFYEEKH
-1800 PTVQQLADFLKK
+1800 STIQQLADFLKK

-1825 SLVDYDS
+1825 SLVDYNS
-1832 KGLTFSFENGEKFR
+1832 QGITFSFENGEKFR

-1872 ERAALKAEQSAEEQ
+1872 ERAALKAEQSAEKQ
-1886 SPHTVEVGDRFSHK
+1886 SPHTVEVGDRFRHK

-1906 EVISLTGALPFYTDD
+1906 EVISLTGALPFYSDD
-1921 CTVQRDSGGF
+1921 CTIQRESSGF
-1931 AITENISYDKLLN
+1931 AVTENISYDKLLN

-1954 EPEKEQSAPVKS
+1954 EPEKEQSAPVK
-1966 EPAVNPEGEKPEIP
+1966 PEKAEVTPDKPEIP

-1990 AIKPGMM
+1990 AIQPGMM
-1997 FEITDHLRP
+1997 FEISDHLRP

-2011 RRIVTGVSTVDFTS
+2011 CRIVTGVSTVDFTS
-2025 RKLDENGEPMGKD
+2025 RKLDENGKPTGKD
-2038 LHMDFD
+2038 LHMEFD

-2067 SFHFIDSLEHEQTV
+2067 SFHFIDSLEREQTV
-2081 QFDKEHELAPEKS
+2081 QAEKEPELAPVVDEIGS
-2094 ALELSVGDYLEYRG
+2094 DNAEV
-2108 KEYKV
+2108 
-2113 ESLDMDGFITLTD
+2113 
-2126 SALEDAPRLIS
+2126 DAPA
-2137 RVTFITDEFI
+2137 
-2147 RSGEYMVI
+2147 
-2155 TPEKGEV
+2155 PE
-2162 EAPAPDKGD
+2162 ATAPDKGE
-2171 NFTITDDTLGE
+2171 NFTITDDALGE
-2182 GGAKT
+2182 GGAKA
-2187 KFRANVYA
+2187 KFRANVDA
-2195 IRTLKTLEAEKR
+2195 IKTLKTLEREKR
-2207 PATAEEKETLS
+2207 SATAEEKETLS

-2297 FFGRMPEDMQAHSQL
+2297 FFGRMPEDMQSHSQL

-2327 LYPDTDIAIQGFE
+2327 LYPDADIAIQGFE
-2340 KNRFQNG
+2340 QNRFQNG
-2347 SFDVAVGNV
+2347 CFDVAVGNV

-2371 KLHDYFFAEALSK
+2371 KLHDFFFAEALDK
-2384 LKDGGIMVFVTS
+2384 LKNGGIMAFVTS

-2434 AGTEVTTDIIFL
+2434 AGTAVTTDIIFL
-2446 KKHEGKS
+2446 QKREGKS
-2453 LAEMSDIPDWVHIGQ
+2453 VAEMSDIPDWVHIG
-2468 TEEGLPINKYFEQHP
+2468 EIADGLPINKYFEQHP

-2613 LQAKLNTAYDDFYK
+2613 LQAKLNVVYDDFYK
-2627 KFGLIHSQT
+2627 KYGIIHSQT
-2636 NKRYFAEDVSYNLV
+2636 NKRYFSEDVSYNLV

-2661 LLEKSD
+2661 LLAKSD
-2667 IFTKRTIMPPKAV
+2667 IFTKRTIVPPKAV
-2680 ERVDTALEALTLSIA
+2680 EHVDTALEALTLSIA

-2702 EYMSGLTGM
+2702 EYMSSLTGM

-2718 DLTGEIFKIPHTENE
+2718 DLTGEIFKIPHTEND

-2764 NVAALKKAM
+2764 NVSALKQAM

-2810 RSDSPSARWNNSAI
+2810 RSDSPSARWNKSAI

-2837 VSNKSAD
+2837 VSNKSSD

-2856 KMNAYDIFE
+2856 TMNAYDIFE

-2917 FKDPQRREA
+2917 FKDSVRREA
-2926 IVEKYNELFN
+2926 IVERYNELFN

-2949 FPMMTSDINLHDHQ
+2949 FPMMTADIHLHDHQ

-3036 KDFKKEN
+3036 KDFQKAN

-3056 DAIII
+3056 DAVII

-3122 KAGQDDTLTFEQ
+3122 KANQDDTLTFEQ

-3139 LFVDEAHEFKNLF
+3139 LFIDEAHEFKNLF

-3181 DEKTGGKGI
+3181 DEKTGGKGV

-3233 EQKTDYELKPA
+3233 DQKTDWELKPA

-3493 RPADLE
+3493 
-3499 QRAGRII
+3499 
-3506 RQGNENKNVQIFR
+3506 V
-3519 YVTKGTF
+3519 
-3526 DAYSYQTLENKQ
+3526 
-3538 KFISQIMT
+3538 
-3546 SKTPARKC
+3546 
-3554 EDVDQQALTYSEIKA
+3554 
-3569 LCTGDERI
+3569 
-3577 KEKLMLENEVKEL
+3577 
-3590 RVLAAE
+3590 
-3596 HRNTVFEM
+3596 
-3604 EDKIARFPGQEQKL
+3604 
-3618 TAILADLHTDRE
+3618 
-3630 ALRKLPINPERK
+3630 
-3642 LPVFKITIGDV
+3642 
-3653 EYTDRKEAAKALEDA
+3653 
-3668 VLAIKYADTPVKVG
+3668 
-3682 SFQGFDLSVTV
+3682 
-3693 NSNMMG
+3693 
-3699 GGMSAGLQGATSHT
+3699 
-3713 TKLIESFAHNLNRL
+3713 RL
-3727 EAALYNIDGRIERT
+3727 E
-3741 QDNLAKL
+3741 
-3748 RLDHAEAQKIV
+3748 V
-3759 AEPFPQQEELD
+3759 A
-3770 TKEQRLKVVTDELN
+3770 
-3784 QAAIE
+3784 
-3789 AKKNAPKR
+3789 
-3797 EKTCYFERAKMKRD
+3797 
-3811 AARLAKKPRTPKDQ
+3811 
-3825 TKSRSKKQG
+3825 
-3834 IE
+3834 